1 MRDESDMAQEML
13 HACLCSRHVSALR
26 LSRPLRLRLSIP
38 RGGGWAHDWEAQRR
52 RSSSTSPPPRLV
64 VRTLENKS
72 FEPNLETRYTN
83 YLRHEFSSGSG
94 AQIVPESE
102 AADLVLSGQILSV
115 SLPTLSF
122 SQTTTLES
130 RAEVVVIVKVEETRT
145 TTSRMGTNGEGRLGV
160 LRDARLAIQP
170 RPAEPGLGTG
180 RPFHRRGFGFPI
192 SAPVGIGTAG
202 KADRASSIGQRGHHH
217 QINRISTMASAISH
231 AQLNAQLAQGTV
243 APLYAVVGEEDL
255 LRDMALGALKTALLG
270 EGESDFNCDLFYG
283 DDVSGAEIVTC
294 ASEVAVFA
302 ARRVVVVKAA
312 DKLPARECD
321 AILPYLK
328 EPNDST
334 AVIFVA
340 SKLDGRLKFTQALA
354 KAAVTVDCSP
364 LREAQW
370 LPWLRQDAERVGVR
384 LNEEAIE
391 LLKEVC
397 GGSLY
402 SVRRELEKLAAYVS
416 PGQAVTADD
425 VATLRGTEPGASV
438 FDLTLAI
445 GEKNRGRV
453 LAILARNLEAGE
465 APLRILG
472 SLAWQY
478 RRLWKVK
485 EVVRQG
491 GREGEAA
498 RTLRMDPYKVRAF
511 LDQFPDAHLHE
522 ALRLFLDA
530 DAKLKGGSGGRP
542 ARILED
548 RVVAVMRSRPV
559 QCACHPHRVVAPRCR
574 NR

>member
-1 MRDESDMAQEML
+1 
-13 HACLCSRHVSALR
+13 
-26 LSRPLRLRLSIP
+26 
-38 RGGGWAHDWEAQRR
+38 
-52 RSSSTSPPPRLV
+52 
-64 VRTLENKS
+64 
-72 FEPNLETRYTN
+72 
-83 YLRHEFSSGSG
+83 
-94 AQIVPESE
+94 
-102 AADLVLSGQILSV
+102 
-115 SLPTLSF
+115 
-122 SQTTTLES
+122 
-130 RAEVVVIVKVEETRT
+130 
-145 TTSRMGTNGEGRLGV
+145 
-160 LRDARLAIQP
+160 
-170 RPAEPGLGTG
+170 
-180 RPFHRRGFGFPI
+180 
-192 SAPVGIGTAG
+192 
-202 KADRASSIGQRGHHH
+202 
-217 QINRISTMASAISH
+217 MASAISH

-243 APLYAVVGEEDL
+243 APLYVVVGEEDL
-255 LRDMALGALKTALLG
+255 LRDMALGALKTALLE

-334 AVIFVA
+334 AVILVA
-340 SKLDGRLKFTQALA
+340 PKLDGRLKFTQALGQT
-354 KAAVTVDCSP
+354 AVTVDCSP
-364 LREAQW
+364 LKESQW
-370 LPWLRQDAERVGVR
+370 LPWLKQDAKRVGIQ

-416 PGQAVTADD
+416 PGQAVTARD

-445 GEKNRGRV
+445 GARNRGRV

-485 EVVRQG
+485 DVVRL
-491 GREGEAA
+491 E
-498 RTLRMDPYKVRAF
+498 
-511 LDQFPDAHLHE
+511 QFPDTHLQE
-522 ALRLFLDA
+522 ALGWFLDA

-542 ARILED
+542 ARILEGVLLRLCD
-548 RVVAVMRSRPV
+548 RAQVSARPPSPSRGAEVPQPVRARTISNVRTITGGKRTRS
-559 QCACHPHRVVAPRCR
+559 
-574 NR
+574 